1 MEDDEPG
8 QPASSKGDLK
18 ADNQRLSVQF
28 KAQHGLLV
36 LFFILLLIFHGIGI
50 GLFLNGFLL
59 SRLVLQNRSE
69 CTVPPIELPGY
80 TAGSVGRGCWHPK
93 GFDKAVVI
101 VVDALRYDFTVPFQ
115 PKPSDEQPHYF
126 HNALPVLYETSVQ
139 QPNNAFLRP
148 FIADPPTTTLQR
160 LKGLTTGT
168 LPTFIDA
175 GSNFAGTAIDEDNL
189 VEHLFHAGKKVVH
202 LGDDT
207 WHSLFPGYF
216 EPNLTKPYDSFNVW
230 DLHTV
235 DNGVNEHLFP
245 LLEPSMQQRWDVVFG
260 HYLGV
265 DHAGHRYGPDHPAM
279 AEKLKQMDDVF
290 RRMIEK
296 LDENTLLVVMG
307 DHGMDIKGD
316 HGGESDDEIE
326 AALWMYSKK
335 GIFGRAED
343 APATPP
349 ATAKE
354 RPVGQIDLVPTL
366 SLLLGMPV
374 PFNNLGQPIEE
385 AFLRSSKNPDYANMA
400 AVSRITAAQIHRY
413 QGEYAKARGLE
424 PTTSTTASLWQ
435 KANDLYANAKGK
447 ALTDAYKA
455 FAAYQAEN
463 LRLCR
468 SLWARF
474 DLVSM
479 SMGIAVLAS
488 AFAIFALFG
497 QGLIGDRS
505 TLAPLLL
512 TWGAA
517 GTVVGACVGAAV
529 GFLPDVPMAQT
540 AAFGAGITGVAAT
553 LVGLWPARQIL
564 KIPLPRSLWGGLCT
578 LVTLLL
584 CVGFAAN
591 SFTIWEDEQLLFLLT
606 TFGVLFLGSSLGRDD
621 PDDRWVGVT
630 NAASFLV
637 ATRLSSLSRLC
648 REEQM
653 PNCRSTYYA
662 SATSSTSASWQLV
675 IPFVV
680 ALSLPS
686 IVKHFFHRTRNYNGS
701 AILWIG
707 VAMRI
712 GLVLVATFWVLDA
725 ADNNDWYP
733 NLSKTTLQTS
743 RVVLAQVVLAL
754 TFAAGYATYLWASP
768 LLAVKEE
775 AAEAPKPVSRPA
787 EPDDPNSP
795 IFTPFNAE
803 QPKKKLIIFGYSN
816 AHGTRYLLLPCAWVL
831 ALLLVQKPM
840 GQGPLALCLLSI
852 FNLLEVVDANGL
864 QRSPVGPVVL
874 ALMGNYYFFKT
885 GHQAALATIQWE
897 TAFIP
902 LKTVQYPLSPM
913 MVVLNTFGAQILC
926 AIAVPAIALWKVP
939 PKQPA
944 LLGRIAGLM
953 TTHIL
958 FYAAI
963 ALATVVESAWLRR
976 HLMLYRVFM
985 PRMLMAVI
993 TLMLVEVV
1001 GALIALVVSLGTSFR
1016 DLRSS
1021 ATLQPHT
1028 NSLCRMANQLPDPR
1042 DFNTWEDAFQYQLP
1056 VVRKLEQQ
1064 LRRNINENRSKLRSL
1079 VGASYRDL
1087 LGTAERIIEMDGQ
1100 MQDVE
1105 DHLGDIG
1112 RKCNAR
1118 AVETANENQERMG
1131 KSKGSGERQRQAILA
1146 RTKVLQNALSAAA
1159 RAIRRGSDALLVSK
1173 LLVLSRL
1180 LHQSISESA
1189 EPPAVLEELKR
1200 KLSNLRR
1207 RLLSYIERA
1216 LVRPGQD
1223 RTNVAHSLCAYSLV
1237 SNSTPK
1243 DVLRHF
1249 LQARFEQLDAKAES
1263 PSEADILDILELY
1276 RRTLLDTRALF
1287 PRLFAESMSELSSTP
1302 LLKDDSLTSCGEL
1315 SLDVYAVWIPENVRT
1330 FTPWVRHDQLLSS
1343 DVGDALRS
1351 WTNQAQTVIHRAVE
1365 SCLSRETD
1373 AQSLLHIRKKVLLQ
1387 YLSLSANL
1395 RDGSHA
1401 ESIKDLRGSFVKRL
1415 QDVARNSVESIALF
1429 ENLDATSSS
1438 SADTS
1443 SLDLWQLSSKDL
1455 DLSHGAQSFRKSIL
1469 DMRHGRDEGLQTC
1482 VQKLN
1487 KWTNEMDTFWRLLQ
1501 QMRSTRWQDELDV
1514 DFDDLENGDEIR
1526 QALTKTDAEQT
1537 QSAFQSAVSEVLRHQ
1552 YELIKARSSSST
1564 PPQSL
1569 LRLLRE
1575 LDSRRAMVEHSY
1587 GAKVEIDFY
1596 HSTIRSLH
1604 QALVEQVIEPPL
1616 KQLRISTKKQA
1627 KAAVSIWDGSPPLPV
1642 QPSPFVFRFMTVLQ
1656 EAMSSAGSDLWSCGA
1671 VNVLKDVLTE
1681 RLGIVF
1687 GDLPGRG
1694 ASASKPEVN
1703 GHTEDVSE
1711 EVNHKTGETKS
1722 RKQLL
1727 QSLFNALFLCRVMG
1741 TRQTGKDDSLNAYAN
1756 RARELAELDDATYE
1770 RLQKNA
1776 GEYWKRT
1783 YLLFGLLALAAI

>member
-8 QPASSKGDLK
+8 QPASSKGDVK

-69 CTVPPIELPGY
+69 CAVPPIELPGY
-80 TAGSVGRGCWHPK
+80 TAGSVERGCWHPK

-115 PKPSDEQPHYF
+115 PKPGDEQPHYF

-245 LLEPSMQQRWDVVFG
+245 LLEPSMQHRWDVVFG

-413 QGEYAKARGLE
+413 QDEYAKVRGLE
-424 PTTSTTASLWQ
+424 PTTSKTAVLWHQ
-435 KANDLYANAKGK
+435 ANDLYANAKGK
-447 ALTDAYKA
+447 ALKEAYQA
-455 FAAYQAEN
+455 FAAYQIEN
-463 LRLCR
+463 LWLCR

-517 GTVVGACVGAAV
+517 GTVAGACVGAAV

-754 TFAAGYATYLWASP
+754 AFAAGYATYLWASP

-1514 DFDDLENGDEIR
+1514 DFDELENGDEIR

-1727 QSLFNALFLCRVMG
+1727 HSLFNALFLCRVMG

-1783 YLLFGLLALAAI
+1783 YLLFGLLAPAAI

>member
-69 CTVPPIELPGY
+69 CAVPPIELPGY
-80 TAGSVGRGCWHPK
+80 TAGSVERGCWHPK
-93 GFDKAVVI
+93 GSDKAVVI
-101 VVDALRYDFTVPFQ
+101 IVDALRYDFTVPFR
-115 PKPSDEQPHYF
+115 PKPGDEQPHYF

-245 LLEPSMQQRWDVVFG
+245 LLEPSMQHRWDVVFG

-413 QGEYAKARGLE
+413 QDEYAKARGLE
-424 PTTSTTASLWQ
+424 PTTSKTAVLWHQ
-435 KANDLYANAKGK
+435 ANDLYANAKGK
-447 ALTDAYKA
+447 ALKEAYQA
-455 FAAYQAEN
+455 FAAYQIEN
-463 LRLCR
+463 LWLCR

-517 GTVVGACVGAAV
+517 GTVAGACVGAAV

-653 PNCRSTYYA
+653 PNCRSTYYS

-754 TFAAGYATYLWASP
+754 AFAAGYATYLWASP
-768 LLAVKEE
+768 MLAVKEE

-816 AHGTRYLLLPCAWVL
+816 AHGTRYLLLPCAWML

-840 GQGPLALCLLSI
+840 GQGPLALCLISI

-1001 GALIALVVSLGTSFR
+1001 GALIALVGVRWSIVS
-1016 DLRSS
+1016 
-1021 ATLQPHT
+1021 
-1028 NSLCRMANQLPDPR
+1028 
-1042 DFNTWEDAFQYQLP
+1042 
-1056 VVRKLEQQ
+1056 
-1064 LRRNINENRSKLRSL
+1064 
-1079 VGASYRDL
+1079 
-1087 LGTAERIIEMDGQ
+1087 
-1100 MQDVE
+1100 
-1105 DHLGDIG
+1105 
-1112 RKCNAR
+1112 
-1118 AVETANENQERMG
+1118 
-1131 KSKGSGERQRQAILA
+1131 
-1146 RTKVLQNALSAAA
+1146 
-1159 RAIRRGSDALLVSK
+1159 
-1173 LLVLSRL
+1173 
-1180 LHQSISESA
+1180 
-1189 EPPAVLEELKR
+1189 
-1200 KLSNLRR
+1200 
-1207 RLLSYIERA
+1207 
-1216 LVRPGQD
+1216 
-1223 RTNVAHSLCAYSLV
+1223 
-1237 SNSTPK
+1237 
-1243 DVLRHF
+1243 
-1249 LQARFEQLDAKAES
+1249 
-1263 PSEADILDILELY
+1263 
-1276 RRTLLDTRALF
+1276 
-1287 PRLFAESMSELSSTP
+1287 
-1302 LLKDDSLTSCGEL
+1302 
-1315 SLDVYAVWIPENVRT
+1315 
-1330 FTPWVRHDQLLSS
+1330 
-1343 DVGDALRS
+1343 VGD
-1351 WTNQAQTVIHRAVE
+1351 
-1365 SCLSRETD
+1365 
-1373 AQSLLHIRKKVLLQ
+1373 
-1387 YLSLSANL
+1387 
-1395 RDGSHA
+1395 
-1401 ESIKDLRGSFVKRL
+1401 
-1415 QDVARNSVESIALF
+1415 
-1429 ENLDATSSS
+1429 
-1438 SADTS
+1438 
-1443 SLDLWQLSSKDL
+1443 
-1455 DLSHGAQSFRKSIL
+1455 
-1469 DMRHGRDEGLQTC
+1469 
-1482 VQKLN
+1482 
-1487 KWTNEMDTFWRLLQ
+1487 
-1501 QMRSTRWQDELDV
+1501 
-1514 DFDDLENGDEIR
+1514 
-1526 QALTKTDAEQT
+1526 
-1537 QSAFQSAVSEVLRHQ
+1537 
-1552 YELIKARSSSST
+1552 
-1564 PPQSL
+1564 
-1569 LRLLRE
+1569 
-1575 LDSRRAMVEHSY
+1575 
-1587 GAKVEIDFY
+1587 
-1596 HSTIRSLH
+1596 
-1604 QALVEQVIEPPL
+1604 
-1616 KQLRISTKKQA
+1616 
-1627 KAAVSIWDGSPPLPV
+1627 
-1642 QPSPFVFRFMTVLQ
+1642 
-1656 EAMSSAGSDLWSCGA
+1656 
-1671 VNVLKDVLTE
+1671 
-1681 RLGIVF
+1681 VF
-1687 GDLPGRG
+1687 GWPG
-1694 ASASKPEVN
+1694 
-1703 GHTEDVSE
+1703 T
-1711 EVNHKTGETKS
+1711 
-1722 RKQLL
+1722 
-1727 QSLFNALFLCRVMG
+1727 
-1741 TRQTGKDDSLNAYAN
+1741 
-1756 RARELAELDDATYE
+1756 
-1770 RLQKNA
+1770 
-1776 GEYWKRT
+1776 
-1783 YLLFGLLALAAI
+1783 